1 LGYDNHLESKIG
13 ITLIATGF
21 QHKDPFTKREAP
33 KAEPKKEEKI
43 VMVLGEQPPKP
54 EATIPAEP
62 KVEDVL
68 APKLIEEES
77 LVEIPLPELREA
89 QIDLHFDA
97 VNFVEKEEEETA
109 PVHLHLKIKDEKAEA
124 EEEKKE
130 LEKKKQ
136 WLDERFEK
144 LRQSVLASNN
154 TTPKSNQNS
163 SQTSAASGGYLAR
176 PSNIYAESKPEV
188 STSKPAEEPV
198 PAPVAKVDDSEVIDM
213 QLVIRNDIPAADMPM
228 SHQTHPDNTREPITQ
243 ADDLALPDAAEDQK
257 RRAAERLQKLRNLSF
272 NINAADPN
280 NEFESVPAYIRRKM
294 ELHNSN
300 STVENFYS
308 KYEVKD
314 DGTGNGASISTIN
327 TFLDG
332 KKPD

>member
-1 LGYDNHLESKIG
+1 MSE
-13 ITLIATGF
+13 T
-21 QHKDPFTKREAP
+21 KD
-33 KAEPKKEEKI
+33 
-43 VMVLGEQPPKP
+43 V
-54 EATIPAEP
+54 
-62 KVEDVL
+62 
-68 APKLIEEES
+68 
-77 LVEIPLPELREA
+77 
-89 QIDLHFDA
+89 QIDLRFDT
-97 VNFVEKEEEETA
+97 VNFVEKEEEENA
-109 PVHLHLKIKDEKAEA
+109 PVLLHLKVKDEKAEA

-130 LEKKKQ
+130 LEQKKK
-136 WLDERFEK
+136 WLDERFER
-144 LRQSVLASNN
+144 LRQNVLASNN
-154 TTPKSNQNS
+154 TPNNNQNN
-163 SQTSAASGGYLAR
+163 SQASAASGGYLAR

-213 QLVIRNDIPAADMPM
+213 QLVIRNDIPAAEVPTTN
-228 SHQTHPDNTREPITQ
+228 HQAQTPTTH
-243 ADDLALPDAAEDQK
+243 ADELALPDAAEDQK

-280 NEFESVPAYIRRKM
+280 NEFEAVPAYIRRNM

-314 DGTGNGASISTIN
+314 DGNGKGATISTIN